1 MCQLDNKD
9 NCLYI
14 LRMKITFDPEK
25 RLANLK
31 KHRLDF
37 ADAERVFAGHTLTL
51 PDTRFPYDEERFSTI
66 GLLDG
71 AVVAIAHTETS
82 DDIRVISMRKAERHE
97 REQYFAR
104 LQKRGF

>member
-1 MCQLDNKD
+1 MKSCPEMRSSACRKNKKTVT
-9 NCLYI
+9 
-14 LRMKITFDPEK
+14 LR
-25 RLANLK
+25 
-31 KHRLDF
+31 
-37 ADAERVFAGHTLTL
+37 
-51 PDTRFPYDEERFSTI
+51 DTRFPDDEERFSTI